1 MACVFKKYK
10 EELAD
15 VKHVSQV
22 NCNVQIFFEVATN
35 KVDRNHESWTR
46 VCPVSH
52 SEVLIV
58 IFFLAVIFSISF
70 SMLF

>member
-1 MACVFKKYK
+1 MACIFKKYK

-52 SEVLIV
+52 SLRCLSL
-58 IFFLAVIFSISF
+58 FLLVVIFSISF